1 MKSDYPISMSNTFV
15 QQADI
20 CTVQNKLLSSATPWL
35 VVEQIAYLHMFGNTK
50 HYGIHFDYTI
60 SSSEKIPNI
69 RGNNYLTLKLH
80 CTSKFNF
87 SIFMTFWCINIYI
100 YIFYFTQNTL
110 WYTEKKRSRLSK
122 NFISSIYCGL
132 NKTHVLWVH
141 NSKYARHDK
150 CLLHAALYAL
160 HWWSVTEGG
169 LHVNLE
175 RVQIIDWAKPSGQE
189 TRQRAM
195 IRFIM
200 EEVYSRD
207 K

>member
-1 MKSDYPISMSNTFV
+1 MVGGGANCV
-15 QQADI
+15 
-20 CTVQNKLLSSATPWL
+20 SSYVWKHKAL
-35 VVEQIAYLHMFGNTK
+35 RDSLRLHYIVVWKNPQH
-50 HYGIHFDYTI
+50 
-60 SSSEKIPNI
+60 S
-69 RGNNYLTLKLH
+69 RGNNYLTVKLH

-160 HWWSVTEGG
+160 HWWSVIEGG